1 MTSTDRGAVI
11 APTTDERRDAAVR
24 TLEHEIGLLLRRIRR
39 GIAERAVQVHPELN
53 PTSYTLLATL
63 SDFGPRR
70 AADLA
75 ELFAMD
81 KGTVSRVVHQLLELG
96 LVERSPDPADGRA
109 SIVSV
114 TAEAQRRLGHM
125 YELRRELISQR
136 LSDWLPDDIE
146 HLASQLGRFNNV
158 VFDPAP

>member
-1 MTSTDRGAVI
+1 MTATTR
-11 APTTDERRDAAVR
+11 TTDERRDTAVR

-53 PTSYTLLATL
+53 ASSYTLLATL

-75 ELFAMD
+75 ELFSMD

-96 LVERSPDPADGRA
+96 LVERSPDPDDGRA
-109 SIVSV
+109 SIISV
-114 TAEAQRRLGHM
+114 TEEAERRLAHM
-125 YELRRELISQR
+125 HELRRELFAQR
-136 LSDWLPDDIE
+136 LSEWSPDEIE
-146 HLASQLGRFNNV
+146 QLASELGRFNNA
-158 VFDPAP
+158 VFEPAT

>member
-1 MTSTDRGAVI
+1 MTI
-11 APTTDERRDAAVR
+11 APTAETKQRDTAVR

-53 PTSYTLLATL
+53 ATSYSLLTTL

-81 KGTVSRVVHQLLELG
+81 KGTVSRVVHQLVELG
-96 LVERSPDPADGRA
+96 LVDRSPDPGDGRA
-109 SIVSV
+109 SILSV
-114 TAEAQRRLGHM
+114 TKAGTRRLGHM
-125 YELRRELISQR
+125 HERTRELFGER
-136 LSDWLPDDIE
+136 LADWPAEDIE
-146 HLASQLGRFNNV
+146 DLAIALSRFNTA
-158 VFDPAP
+158 VFDAAV